1 MYKRNS
7 STSSSKLSSSKLSD
21 FSVPMKTL
29 NSRVLMNKQ
38 VQDLAKVGLGFIST
52 LVALDVAIN
61 LLFPYPTDPLNTSPG
76 AMNLYFDYGRSI
88 EGKVSR
94 QMGATDDTTAPI
106 ARAGWL
112 DAHLGEGEA
121 VRPAA
126 GKTLLVAIYGMS
138 FAEHVG
144 EAMTKLDP
152 NITLRV
158 IAGPSAPPNFSFAA
172 YEADRGHHQADVAI
186 LGILAS
192 SVKGMG
198 AMTGMTWGAEVP
210 APYTFPKY
218 RLENGQLKAIQ
229 PEVTSLTKLRTTL
242 SQPQQRNAFVEQLRS
257 NDQFFDSFV
266 FEKNLLDDSA
276 IVRMIRRAWAK
287 SHQDSITSQIHTSA
301 GFNPNWDQVPV
312 LKRMVEEFAAT
323 AKRDDKLPIVLLFND
338 QGYDDHL
345 YRLLKPT
352 LEQNQIPFVSSHDI
366 APATDRSNF
375 VADGHFTPVV
385 DRLLAEQVLT
395 VIKRSRDRSNPAAG
409 STK

>member
-1 MYKRNS
+1 MKVL
-7 STSSSKLSSSKLSD
+7 TPKAWMSKQVMS
-21 FSVPMKTL
+21 
-29 NSRVLMNKQ
+29 KQ

-94 QMGATDDTTAPI
+94 QMGSTDDTTAPI

-112 DAHLGEGEA
+112 DSHLGESEA
-121 VRPAA
+121 VRPAL
-126 GKTLLVAIYGMS
+126 GKNLLVAIYGMS

-144 EAMTKLDP
+144 QAMTKLDP
-152 NITLRV
+152 NVTLRIV
-158 IAGPSAPPNFSFAA
+158 AGPSAPPNFSFAA

-218 RLENGQLKAIQ
+218 KLENGQLAAIR
-229 PEVTSLTKLRTTL
+229 PEVSSLAELRTTL
-242 SQPQQRNAFVEQLRS
+242 SQPQQRDAYVNQLRT

-266 FEKNLLDDSA
+266 FEKNILDASA

-287 SHQDSITSQIHTSA
+287 SHQDNITSQIHTPA
-301 GFNPNWDQVPV
+301 GFNPNWEQAPV

-323 AKRDDKLPIVLLFND
+323 AKQDGKLPIVLLFND

-352 LEQNQIPFVSSHDI
+352 LEQHQIPFVSSHEV

-375 VADGHFTPVV
+375 VGDGHFTPAVDQRLAEKVLAVV
-385 DRLLAEQVLT
+385 DQA
-395 VIKRSRDRSNPAAG
+395 IDRANPRASASN
-409 STK
+409 

>member
-21 FSVPMKTL
+21 FSVSMKTL
-29 NSRVLMNKQ
+29 NSRVLLNKQ

-112 DAHLGEGEA
+112 DARMGEGEA
-121 VRPAA
+121 VRPEA

-144 EAMTKLDP
+144 QSMAKLDP
-152 NITLRV
+152 NITLR
-158 IAGPSAPPNFSFAA
+158 IIGGPSAPPNFSFAA

-218 RLENGQLKAIQ
+218 TLENGQLNAIQ
-229 PEVTSLTKLRTTL
+229 PEVDSLAKLRTTL
-242 SQPQQRNAFVEQLRS
+242 SQPQQRNTFVNQLRS
-257 NDQFFDSFV
+257 HDQFFDSFV

-287 SHQDSITSQIHTSA
+287 SHQDSIASQIHTPA
-301 GFNPNWDQVPV
+301 GFNSDWEQVPV

-323 AKRDDKLPIVLLFND
+323 AKRDGKLPIVLLFND

-345 YRLLKPT
+345 YQLLKPT
-352 LEQNQIPFVSSHDI
+352 LEQNQIPFVSSHDV

-375 VADGHFTPVV
+375 VADGHFTPAV
-385 DRLLAEQVLT
+385 DQRLAERVLA
-395 VIKRSRDRSNPAAG
+395 VVKRSRDQANPA
-409 STK
+409 SVSIK

>member
-1 MYKRNS
+1 
-7 STSSSKLSSSKLSD
+7 
-21 FSVPMKTL
+21 MKTL
-29 NSRVLMNKQ
+29 NSRVSTDKQ
-38 VQDLAKVGLGFIST
+38 VLPNKKPGQDLVKVGLGFIST

-94 QMGATDDTTAPI
+94 QMGASDDTTAPI
-106 ARAGWL
+106 ARVGWL

-121 VRPAA
+121 VRPVP
-126 GKTLLVAIYGMS
+126 GKPLLVAIYGMS
-138 FAEHVG
+138 FAGNVG
-144 EAMTKLDP
+144 EALVKLDP
-152 NITLRV
+152 GITLRV
-158 IAGPSAPPNFSFAA
+158 IAGPSAPPSFSFAA
-172 YEADRGHHQADVAI
+172 YEADRDRHQAKVVI

-218 RLENGQLKAIQ
+218 RLEKGQLKAIQ
-229 PEVTSLTKLRTTL
+229 PEVRSLAECRAAL
-242 SQPQQRNAFVEQLRS
+242 SQPQQRDAFVDQLRAQ
-257 NDQFFDSFV
+257 DQFFDSFV
-266 FEKNLLDDSA
+266 FEKNLLDASA

-287 SHQDSITSQIHTSA
+287 SHQDNVTSQIHTST
-301 GFNPNWDQVPV
+301 GFNPDWDQTPV

-323 AKRDDKLPIVLLFND
+323 AKRDDRLPIVLLFND

-345 YRLLKPT
+345 YQLLKPT
-352 LEQNQIPFVSSHDI
+352 LEQNKIPFVSSHDL

-375 VADGHFTPVV
+375 VADGHFTPAV
-385 DRLLAEQVLT
+385 DQRLAERVLA
-395 VIKRSRDRSNPAAG
+395 VVNRSIKRSTSPASESNQLN
-409 STK
+409 

>member
-1 MYKRNS
+1 
-7 STSSSKLSSSKLSD
+7 
-21 FSVPMKTL
+21 MK
-29 NSRVLMNKQ
+29 VLTPKAWMSKQ
-38 VQDLAKVGLGFIST
+38 VMSKQAQELVKVGLGLIST
-52 LVALDVAIN
+52 LVALDIAIN

-112 DAHLGEGEA
+112 DARMGEA
-121 VRPAA
+121 EATRPAA

-144 EAMTKLDP
+144 QSMAKLDP
-152 NITLRV
+152 NITLR
-158 IAGPSAPPNFSFAA
+158 IIGGPSAPPNFSFAA

-218 RLENGQLKAIQ
+218 KLENGHLAAIQ
-229 PEVTSLTKLRTTL
+229 PEVRSLAELRTTL
-242 SQPQQRNAFVEQLRS
+242 SQPQQRDAYVDQLQA

-266 FEKNLLDDSA
+266 FDKNILDNSA

-287 SHQDSITSQIHTSA
+287 SHQDNITSQIHTPA
-301 GFNPNWDQVPV
+301 GFNPNWEQAPV

-323 AKRDDKLPIVLLFND
+323 AEQDGKLPIVLLFND

-352 LEQNQIPFVSSHDI
+352 LERHQIPFVSSHEV

-375 VADGHFTPVV
+375 VGDGHFTPAV
-385 DRLLAEQVLT
+385 DQRLAEKVLA
-395 VIKRSRDRSNPAAG
+395 VVNSAIDRANPRASASN
-409 STK
+409 

>member
-1 MYKRNS
+1 
-7 STSSSKLSSSKLSD
+7 
-21 FSVPMKTL
+21 
-29 NSRVLMNKQ
+29 MNKQ

-88 EGKVSR
+88 EGKVTR

-106 ARAGWL
+106 ARVGWL
-112 DAHLGEGEA
+112 DSHLGKGEA
-121 VRPAA
+121 IRPAP
-126 GKTLLVAIYGMS
+126 GKSLLVAIYGMS

-144 EAMTKLDP
+144 EAMTQLDP
-152 NITLRV
+152 DITLRV

-172 YEADRGHHQADVAI
+172 YEADQGHHQANVAI

-218 RLENGQLKAIQ
+218 TLENSQLKAIQ
-229 PEVTSLTKLRTTL
+229 PEIRSLTQFRAAL
-242 SQPQQRNAFVEQLRS
+242 SQPQQRDAFVEQLRT

-266 FEKNLLDDSA
+266 FEKNLLDASA
-276 IVRMIRRAWAK
+276 IVRMLRRAWAK
-287 SHQDSITSQIHTSA
+287 SHQDNITSQIHTST
-301 GFNPNWDQVPV
+301 GFNPQWDQSPV
-312 LKRMVEEFAAT
+312 LQSMVEEFATT
-323 AKRDDKLPIVLLFND
+323 AKQDGRLPIVLLFND

-345 YRLLKPT
+345 YQLLKPT
-352 LEQNQIPFVSSHDI
+352 LEQNKIPFVSSHDV
-366 APATDRSNF
+366 APASDRSNF
-375 VADGHFTPVV
+375 VADGHFTPAV
-385 DRLLAEQVLT
+385 DHRLAEEVLA
-395 VIKRSRDRSNPAAG
+395 VINQSLNRSQPPASRSNQPN
-409 STK
+409 

>member
-1 MYKRNS
+1 
-7 STSSSKLSSSKLSD
+7 
-21 FSVPMKTL
+21 MKIFKI
-29 NSRVLMNKQ
+29 LMSKQ

-112 DAHLGEGEA
+112 DARMGEGEA
-121 VRPAA
+121 ARPAP
-126 GKTLLVAIYGMS
+126 GKNLLVAIYGMS

-144 EAMTKLDP
+144 QAMTKLDP
-152 NITLRV
+152 NITLRIV
-158 IAGPSAPPNFSFAA
+158 AGPSAPPNFSFAA
-172 YEADRGHHQADVAI
+172 YEADRGHHQANVAI

-218 RLENGQLKAIQ
+218 KLENGHLAAIQ
-229 PEVTSLTKLRTTL
+229 PEVSSLAELRTTL
-242 SQPQQRNAFVEQLRS
+242 SQPQQRDAYVDQLRT

-266 FEKNLLDDSA
+266 FDKNILDNSA

-287 SHQDSITSQIHTSA
+287 SHQDNITSQIHTPT
-301 GFNPNWDQVPV
+301 GFNPNWEQAPV
-312 LKRMVEEFAAT
+312 LKRMVEEFAAS
-323 AKRDDKLPIVLLFND
+323 AKQDGKLPIVLLFND

-352 LEQNQIPFVSSHDI
+352 LEQHQIPFVSSHEV

-375 VADGHFTPVV
+375 VADGHFTPAV
-385 DRLLAEQVLT
+385 DQRLAAKVLA
-395 VIKRSRDRSNPAAG
+395 VIERASERTHPAA
-409 STK
+409 SESN

>member
-1 MYKRNS
+1 
-7 STSSSKLSSSKLSD
+7 
-21 FSVPMKTL
+21 MKTFKI
-29 NSRVLMNKQ
+29 LMSKQ

-112 DAHLGEGEA
+112 DSHLGEHEA
-121 VRPAA
+121 VRPAP
-126 GKTLLVAIYGMS
+126 GKNLLVAIYGMS

-144 EAMTKLDP
+144 QAMTKLDP
-152 NITLRV
+152 NVTLRIV
-158 IAGPSAPPNFSFAA
+158 AGPSAPPNFSFAA
-172 YEADRGHHQADVAI
+172 YEADRGHHEANVAI

-218 RLENGQLKAIQ
+218 KLENGHLAAIQ
-229 PEVTSLTKLRTTL
+229 PEVRSLAELRTTL
-242 SQPQQRNAFVEQLRS
+242 SQPQQRDAYVDQLRT

-266 FEKNLLDDSA
+266 FDKNILDHSA

-287 SHQDSITSQIHTSA
+287 SHQDNITSQIHTPT
-301 GFNPNWDQVPV
+301 GFNRNWEQAPV

-323 AKRDDKLPIVLLFND
+323 AKQDGKLPIVLLFND

-352 LEQNQIPFVSSHDI
+352 LERHQIPFVSSHEV

-375 VADGHFTPVV
+375 VGDGHFTPAV
-385 DRLLAEQVLT
+385 DQRLAEKVLA
-395 VIKRSRDRSNPAAG
+395 VVNSAIDRANPRASASN
-409 STK
+409 